1 MKVIINW
8 RLRKIILY
16 HNTLNYRRQNNNN
29 KMEIKRMLKPLLKNV
44 TNEPLNSKIASS
56 DTDIS
61 DDLKR
66 GTKII
71 LQLKEDLQEF
81 LEKRKLKDLIRST

>member
-1 MKVIINW
+1 
-8 RLRKIILY
+8 
-16 HNTLNYRRQNNNN
+16 
-29 KMEIKRMLKPLLKNV
+29 MEIKRMLKPLLKNV